1 MRKNGWRKLGII
13 MVCMMFLVGL
23 CDCGSGGE
31 QKNAN
36 VSATTGVKD
45 VLQAQM
51 EKEDKARKD
60 GQSGEESAAN
70 ASQGQE
76 SALQGGNAGTEAGT
90 AQNAGDGKGASD
102 GSKEANGSG
111 ADKAGS
117 LGKDA
122 PQPDVDLTVMS
133 ATMVYS
139 EVYQMMYYPETYVGK
154 VIKIKGQYA
163 ISEMGDMR
171 YDLCIIKDATAC
183 CAQGMEFLLTDAYV
197 YPKDYP
203 EVGDEIELV
212 GTFDTYY
219 EGEYLYCTLRNSTLL
234 AMQ

>member
-13 MVCMMFLVGL
+13 TVCMMLLVGL
-23 CDCGSGGE
+23 CDCSSDGE
-31 QKNAN
+31 PKNAN

-51 EKEDKARKD
+51 EKENKARQD

-70 ASQGQE
+70 TTQGQE
-76 SALQGGNAGTEAGT
+76 STGKGGNTGTEAGT
-90 AQNAGDGKGASD
+90 AQNAGDGENSSG
-102 GSKEANGSG
+102 GVKEGNGSG
-111 ADKAGS
+111 TDKAGS
-117 LGKDA
+117 LDTDA
-122 PQPDVDLTVMS
+122 PHPDVDLTVMS

-139 EVYQMMYYPETYVGK
+139 EVYHMMYYPETYVGK

-163 ISEMGDMR
+163 ISEMGEMR

>member
-1 MRKNGWRKLGII
+1 MRKNRSGRILII
-13 MVCMMFLVGL
+13 TVCMMLLMAL
-23 CDCGSGGE
+23 CDRGQDGE
-31 QKNAN
+31 QKNVN
-36 VSATTGVKD
+36 ISATTGVKD

-51 EKEDKARKD
+51 EKENEARKSEGKD
-60 GQSGEESAAN
+60 GQEGTGQSNEESMAEN
-70 ASQGQE
+70 ASQGQDN
-76 SALQGGNAGTEAGT
+76 AGNGGNAGTEAGKT
-90 AQNAGDGKGASD
+90 QNAGEAAEK
-102 GSKEANGSG
+102 KES
-111 ADKAGS
+111 S
-117 LGKDA
+117 L
-122 PQPDVDLTVMS
+122 QPDMDLTVMS

-219 EGEYLYCTLRNSTLL
+219 EGEYLYCTLRNSTLR

>member
-1 MRKNGWRKLGII
+1 MRKNRSGRILII
-13 MVCMMFLVGL
+13 TVCMMLLVGL
-23 CDCGSGGE
+23 CDCGSDGE
-31 QKNAN
+31 PKNAN

-51 EKEDKARKD
+51 EKENKARQD
-60 GQSGEESAAN
+60 GQSGEERAAN
-70 ASQGQE
+70 TTQGQE
-76 SALQGGNAGTEAGT
+76 SALQGGNTGTEAGT
-90 AQNAGDGKGASD
+90 AQNAGDGENSSG
-102 GSKEANGSG
+102 GVKEGNGSG
-111 ADKAGS
+111 TDKAGS
-117 LGKDA
+117 LDTDA
-122 PQPDVDLTVMS
+122 PHPDVDLTVMS

-139 EVYQMMYYPETYVGK
+139 EVYNMMYYPETYVGK

-163 ISEMGDMR
+163 ISEMGEMR

>member
-1 MRKNGWRKLGII
+1 MRKNRCGKTLLIT
-13 MVCMMFLVGL
+13 VCMVFLVGL
-23 CDCGSGGE
+23 CDCGSDGE
-31 QKNAN
+31 QKNSN

-51 EKEDKARKD
+51 EKENKARQD

-70 ASQGQE
+70 TTQGQE
-76 SALQGGNAGTEAGT
+76 STGKGGNTGTEAGT
-90 AQNAGDGKGASD
+90 AQNAGDGGDSSD
-102 GSKEANGSG
+102 GAKEGKGSG
-111 ADKAGS
+111 TDKAGS

-139 EVYQMMYYPETYVGK
+139 EVYNMMYYPETYVGK

>member
-1 MRKNGWRKLGII
+1 MRKNRSGRTLII
-13 MVCMMFLVGL
+13 TVCMMLLMAL
-23 CDCGSGGE
+23 CDCGQDGE

-36 VSATTGVKD
+36 ISATTGVKD

-51 EKEDKARKD
+51 EKENEARGSEGKD
-60 GQSGEESAAN
+60 EQEGTGQSSEESAAEN
-70 ASQGQE
+70 ASPE
-76 SALQGGNAGTEAGT
+76 STLI
-90 AQNAGDGKGASD
+90 
-102 GSKEANGSG
+102 
-111 ADKAGS
+111 
-117 LGKDA
+117 
-122 PQPDVDLTVMS
+122 PDVDLTVMS

-139 EVYQMMYYPETYVGK
+139 EVYNMMYYPETYVGK

-163 ISEMGDMR
+163 ISEVGEMR

-197 YPKDYP
+197 YPQDYP
-203 EVGDEIELV
+203 VAGDEIELI